1 MRNDNEGK
9 QNNSKKQSSIIPC
22 WGRECFVSPPPPSS
36 LSFAAYLE
44 REQRVQRVFFFPL
57 VKSKLA
63 RPEKAVWRLGLTLPF
78 TLQWDSNHGCCGVE
92 FLLIFLIC
100 WPSNIVSIG
109 PHIYSEY
116 IVKSDPSAET
126 MDWPLGY
133 ASHQRCFADPMR
145 VEEIVS
151 SSCVSSK
158 CLGICL

>member
-1 MRNDNEGK
+1 MIMKE
-9 QNNSKKQSSIIPC
+9 SKTIRKSSQA
-22 WGRECFVSPPPPSS
+22 
-36 LSFAAYLE
+36 SFLVEDGNALFPHPHFQACRLQLIWKESRGY
-44 REQRVQRVFFFPL
+44 RGFFFFPL

-63 RPEKAVWRLGLTLPF
+63 RPERAVWRLGLTLPF
-78 TLQWDSNHGCCGVE
+78 TLQWDSNHGCYGVE